1 MEVFSSIRHFSLVTG
16 HFPMNPSEPQFWMMI
31 ASIVIAVCFI
41 VMAIALIAVAM
52 TVRKVI
58 ATVQRVEERVDPLIT
73 QVNAISVQ
81 GKEMSVQFT
90 EVAGNLAVAT
100 KHLAESTELIKQE
113 VAELRSIVTHT
124 AIVARDKV
132 ELVSDTI
139 DRTHMQVTDT
149 TRFVQHKI
157 VEPAR
162 EIAAIM
168 AGVRKG
174 LEVLFAPAPKQLDR
188 VYMDED
194 MFIG

>member
-1 MEVFSSIRHFSLVTG
+1 
-16 HFPMNPSEPQFWMMI
+16 MNASDPQFWMMI
-31 ASIVIAVCFI
+31 ASIIIAVCFI
-41 VMAIALIAVAM
+41 VMALALIAVAM
-52 TVRKVI
+52 TVRRVT
-58 ATVQRVEERVDPLIT
+58 ATVHRVEERVDPLIT

-90 EVAGNLAVAT
+90 EVATNLAIAT

-113 VAELRSIVTHT
+113 VAELRSLVSST
-124 AIVARDKV
+124 ALVARDKV
-132 ELVSDTI
+132 EMVSDTI
-139 DRTHMQVTDT
+139 DRTHGQVVDT
-149 TRFVQHKI
+149 TEFVQRKI